1 MKKYLPYL
9 AGITY
14 SSIFGFSFLFTKEC
28 LEIVA
33 PFQLLAYRFSLAAL
47 TLTLLYIFKIIKLNF
62 SGKKI
67 GLLLLLAVIQPGLYF
82 VSETIGISLT
92 NSSEAGL
99 MIALIPIVVTI
110 LAAFMLREKPGRIQ
124 TFFIVLSVTGV
135 FLIVLLKGQG
145 GLTTNYLGLAYLFGA
160 VLMASLYNIL
170 SRKLSL
176 SFKPLEITFIM
187 MWAGAILFNL
197 LFFFTSGFNLNQY
210 LAPLNNN
217 KILMAVLYLGVFS
230 SVIAFF
236 LVNYTL
242 AKIKAAQ
249 SSVFAN
255 LTTIIAI
262 LAGVFFRGESFYWFQ
277 LIGGLMIIS
286 GVWGTNYYSLNSK
299 KSIQDGLH

>member
-1 MKKYLPYL
+1 
-9 AGITY
+9 
-14 SSIFGFSFLFTKEC
+14 
-28 LEIVA
+28 
-33 PFQLLAYRFSLAAL
+33 
-47 TLTLLYIFKIIKLNF
+47 
-62 SGKKI
+62 
-67 GLLLLLAVIQPGLYF
+67 
-82 VSETIGISLT
+82 
-92 NSSEAGL
+92 
-99 MIALIPIVVTI
+99 
-110 LAAFMLREKPGRIQ
+110 
-124 TFFIVLSVTGV
+124 
-135 FLIVLLKGQG
+135 
-145 GLTTNYLGLAYLFGA
+145 
-160 VLMASLYNIL
+160 
-170 SRKLSL
+170 
-176 SFKPLEITFIM
+176 
-187 MWAGAILFNL
+187 MWTGAILFNL

-210 LAPLNNN
+210 LEPFNNN

-299 KSIQDGLH
+299 KSVQDDLH

>member
-1 MKKYLPYL
+1 MKKYLPYF

-28 LEIVA
+28 LERVA

-47 TLTLLYIFKIIKLNF
+47 TLTLLYFLKIIKLNF
-62 SGKKI
+62 NGKKI
-67 GLLLLLAVIQPGLYF
+67 GLLFLLAVIQPGLYF
-82 VSETIGISLT
+82 VSETIGINLT
-92 NSSEAGL
+92 SSSEAGL

-110 LAAFMLREKPGRIQ
+110 LAAFMLGEKPGRIQ
-124 TFFIVLSVTGV
+124 TFFIILSVAGV
-135 FLIVLLKGQG
+135 FLIVLLKEQG

-176 SFKPLEITFIM
+176 SYKPLEITFIM
-187 MWAGAILFNL
+187 MWVGAILFNL

-210 LAPLNNN
+210 LAPFNNN

-262 LAGVFFRGESFYWFQ
+262 LAGVFLRGESFYWFQ

-299 KSIQDGLH
+299 KSVQEGLD